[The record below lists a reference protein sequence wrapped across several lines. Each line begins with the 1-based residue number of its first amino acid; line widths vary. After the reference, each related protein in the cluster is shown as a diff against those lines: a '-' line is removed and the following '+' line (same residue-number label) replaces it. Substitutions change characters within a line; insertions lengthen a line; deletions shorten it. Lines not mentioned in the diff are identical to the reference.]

1 MTALIDLLP
10 ELNKAFFE
18 TLYMVGIA
26 VVVAI
31 LIGMP
36 LGIILYVTD
45 NGLILE
51 NRFIKTVAGIVTNL
65 VRSIPFII
73 LLVFLLPFTN
83 FLLGTQIGPTAASVP
98 LSVAAIP
105 FFARIVE
112 SSAREIDRGVIE
124 AAVSVGAT
132 PWTIIK
138 DIILP
143 EAKPG
148 IISGLTI
155 TIISLVGYS
164 AMAGTVGGGGIGD
177 LAIRYGYYRYDNVVM
192 YTTVVVLIVLV
203 QVRKS
208 TRLNSSHVAISY
220 AVFCLKKKKQNKERT
235 GQ

>member
-1 MTALIDLLP
+1 MEALIELLP

-18 TLYMVGIA
+18 TLYMVGLA
-26 VVVAI
+26 VVFAI
-31 LIGMP
+31 LVGMP
-36 LGIILYVTD
+36 LGVVLYVTD

-51 NRFIKTVAGIVTNL
+51 NRFITAGACIVTNL
-65 VRSIPFII
+65 VRSIPFLI

-83 FLLGTQIGPTAASVP
+83 FLLGTQSGPTAAAVP
-98 LSVAAIP
+98 LLVAAMP
-105 FFARIVE
+105 FVARIVE

-164 AMAGTVGGGGIGD
+164 AMAGTVRGGG
-177 LAIRYGYYRYDNVVM
+177 
-192 YTTVVVLIVLV
+192 T
-203 QVRKS
+203 
-208 TRLNSSHVAISY
+208 
-220 AVFCLKKKKQNKERT
+220 
-235 GQ
+235 